1 MTKEKII
8 IHIDGDKFDV
18 TDYIR
23 EHPGG
28 KILKLYNGKD
38 ATQAFNEI
46 KAHCDTYVYD
56 IMDKC
61 CIGPIKE

>member
-1 MTKEKII
+1 MSDKII
-8 IHIDGDKFDV
+8 IHIDGYKFDV
-18 TDYIR
+18 TEYIK

-28 KILKLYNGKD
+28 SILALYNGKD

-46 KAHCDTYVYD
+46 RSHCDSYVYD

-61 CIGPIKE
+61 CIGRVEKN